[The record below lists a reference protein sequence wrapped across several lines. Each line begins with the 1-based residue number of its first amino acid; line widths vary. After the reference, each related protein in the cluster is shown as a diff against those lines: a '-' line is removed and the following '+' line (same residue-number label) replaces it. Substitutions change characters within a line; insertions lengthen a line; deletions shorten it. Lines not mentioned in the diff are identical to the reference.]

1 VQVVAASGPTSDAV
15 GMVSSLSE
23 VSAGPDGHV
32 GFLTT
37 TSGIFRR
44 NENFIEHVLAAGQ
57 SIPGGTIS
65 GVGAPALDED
75 ECVLAVVLLAGGDE
89 RLYRRCGD
97 LVEAILAVGD
107 LVDGTAIAS
116 FDLGRPVAAGGYVAV
131 LVTLT
136 GGTGTI
142 VRVSEGLVTRIV
154 GAGDPS
160 PGGGV
165 FSSVHLAGITGSGVV
180 GFRGFVSGGRDGVF
194 RGDGQAITKLLTAG
208 DGSAAGRVASVDGA
222 AQNAV
227 DGWALL
233 LRLDDGRRGMFR
245 MDAAAV
251 LPIAQAVAMQDEEV
265 PGRPGVTLRSFP
277 TSLVPSV
284 SVAGHIAFRATLG
297 GVLGGSA
304 VFQVPPAG
312 APQILFTTREPTAVG
327 LITRLRDPRVA
338 SDGSVAV
345 SALPPGSGTSVF
357 EHANG
362 QVSVLAGFGE
372 GTDLVPLERRYR
384 FLSPAVRGSA
394 DTAVFLG
401 HYDEIRRWTGEGRS
415 VRVTSTGAASP
426 LGGEFAE
433 FGPASFDEAGTTLFR
448 AEVSGGSSG
457 QGIFAVPDGTAPGG
471 SLVGLVSVGARAPK
485 GGRMRELPA
494 TGVAAGGDISV
505 ARRWGGFP
513 AGLEATAADSGL
525 FRVRGRKTRAL
536 ERAGRKAPGGGRYV
550 SFGMPALATPKRYAF
565 VAEVLDGTQE
575 AVVVARRGRRRIV
588 VAREGLDTGTR
599 IARRYEAFENPDAT
613 GDAIVFRATLNPGTD
628 EGVFLSDWRRTGLL
642 VATGDAAAGDVLRG
656 FGRPVLTTAGVVFR
670 AGVAG
675 GRTVLLR
682 SAVTE
687 PPALDA
693 PAAALETLLA
703 TGDPSPLGGRIASL
717 GTVRAA
723 FAGSVV
729 VDVQLE
735 GASARFAVLRVYDE
749 VP

>member
-1 VQVVAASGPTSDAV
+1 MAASGQTSDAV
-15 GMVSSLSE
+15 GIVSSLSD
-23 VSAGPDGHV
+23 VSAGPNGQV

-44 NENFIEHVLAAGQ
+44 HTNFIEHVLAAGQ

-65 GVGAPALDED
+65 GLGAPALDEE
-75 ECVLAVVLLAGGDE
+75 ECVLAVLLLVGGDE

-107 LVDGTAIAS
+107 MVGGTAVAS
-116 FDLGRPVAAGGYVAV
+116 FDLGPPVAAGGYVAV
-131 LVTLT
+131 LVTLA
-136 GGTGTI
+136 GGTGAI
-142 VRVSEGLVTRIV
+142 VRISEGLVTRII

-160 PGGGV
+160 PGGGI
-165 FSSVHLAGITGSGVV
+165 FSSVHPAGITRSGVV
-180 GFRGFVSGGRDGVF
+180 GFRGVVSGGRDGVF
-194 RGDGQAITKLLTAG
+194 RGDGDTVTKLLAAG

-222 AQNAV
+222 AQNVV
-227 DGWALL
+227 DLWALL
-233 LRLDDGRRGMFR
+233 LRLEDGRRGMFR

-251 LPIAQAVAMQDEEV
+251 LPIAQPVVMQDEEI
-265 PGRPGVTLRSFP
+265 PGQPGVTLGSFS

-284 SVAGHIAFRATLG
+284 SVAGHIAFRAALG
-297 GVLGGSA
+297 GTGGGSA
-304 VFQVPPAG
+304 VLLVPPAG
-312 APQILFTTREPTAVG
+312 PPQILITTRDATAVG

-345 SALPPGSGTSVF
+345 SAMPPGAGTSVF

-372 GTDLVPLERRYR
+372 NTDLVPIDRRYR
-384 FLSPAVRGSA
+384 YLSPAVRDSA
-394 DTAVFLG
+394 HTAVFLG
-401 HYDEIRRWTGEGRS
+401 HYDEMRRWPGGGSS
-415 VRVTSTGAASP
+415 VRVTATGAPSP

-433 FGPASFDEAGTTLFR
+433 FGPASFDEVGTTVFR

-457 QGIFAVPDGTAPGG
+457 QGIFAVSEEPAGG
-471 SLVGLVSVGARAPK
+471 EGLVGLVSVGARAPK
-485 GGRMRELPA
+485 GGRIRELPP

-505 ARRWGGFP
+505 GRRRWGGFR
-513 AGLEATAADSGL
+513 AGLEATAADNGL
-525 FRVRGRKTRAL
+525 FRGRGRRTRAL

-550 SFGMPALATPKRYAF
+550 SFGMPALVTPRRYAF

-575 AVVVARRGRRRIV
+575 AVLVARRGRKRIV

-599 IARRYEAFENPDAT
+599 IAGRYEAFENPDAT
-613 GDAIVFRATLNPGTD
+613 PDAIVFRASVSPGTN
-628 EGVFLSDWRRTGLL
+628 EGVFLSDWRRSGLL

-656 FGRPVLTTAGVVFR
+656 FGRPVLTTKGVVFR

-682 SAVTE
+682 SGVTE

-693 PAAALETLLA
+693 AAVPLETLLA
-703 TGDPSPLGGRIASL
+703 TGDPSPLGGRIAAL

-723 FAGSVV
+723 FDGAVV
-729 VDVQLE
+729 VDAQLE
-735 GASARFAVLRVYDE
+735 GASARFAVLRVSDE
-749 VP
+749 